1 MAWPQKLEADTRC
14 HAKSPTDQELQY
26 SGCVQCGSTVRA
38 STLHSKAGGSRCTD
52 RDGRTTKGP
61 FQLDQLTA
69 PCNALTLTI
78 Y

>member
-38 STLHSKAGGSRCTD
+38 STVALKGRGLALHGP
-52 RDGRTTKGP
+52 GRTDDQRTISIGP
-61 FQLDQLTA
+61 IDGTM
-69 PCNALTLTI
+69 
-78 Y
+78 